1 MRSVLY
7 LVVSM
12 NKKRNIVLLVLST
25 LLIAFCIYI
34 NSKLTAEN
42 YIDIENVSTE
52 LNVTSNKLVATF
64 MDNEE
69 QADKMFSGKIIE
81 ITGRVKEV
89 TFLNNR
95 NTVILYGQNS
105 TSGIICDFDTNQL
118 EEIKNL
124 SKNQKVTI
132 KGICKGFLKDVVIL
146 NCLLMKSNLNE

>member
-1 MRSVLY
+1 
-7 LVVSM
+7 M

-42 YIDIENVSTE
+42 YIDIENISTE

-69 QADKMFSGKIIE
+69 RADKMFSGKIIE

-118 EEIKNL
+118 EEIKDL

-132 KGICKGFLKDVVIL
+132 KGVCKGFLKDVVIL
-146 NCLLMKSNLNE
+146 NCFLMKTNLNE

>member
-1 MRSVLY
+1 MYY
-7 LVVSM
+7 LVILM
-12 NKKRNIVLLVLST
+12 NKKRNIVLLVFSAV
-25 LLIAFCIYI
+25 LIAFCIYI

-42 YIDIENVSTE
+42 YIDIENTSTE
-52 LNVTSNKLVATF
+52 LNITSNKLVASFTN
-64 MDNEE
+64 NEE
-69 QADKMFSGKIIE
+69 QADKMFSGKIVE

-118 EEIKNL
+118 EEIKSL

-132 KGICKGFLKDVVIL
+132 KGVCKGFLKDVVIL
-146 NCLLMKSNLNE
+146 NCLLMKTNLNE

>member
-1 MRSVLY
+1 VYY
-7 LVVSM
+7 LVILM
-12 NKKRNIVLLVLST
+12 NKKRNIVLLVFSAV
-25 LLIAFCIYI
+25 LIAFCIYI

-42 YIDIENVSTE
+42 YIDIENTSTE
-52 LNVTSNKLVATF
+52 LNITSNKLVASFTN
-64 MDNEE
+64 NEE
-69 QADKMFSGKIIE
+69 QADKMFSGKIVE

-118 EEIKNL
+118 EEIKSL

-132 KGICKGFLKDVVIL
+132 KGVCKGFLKDVVIL
-146 NCLLMKSNLNE
+146 NCLLMKTNLNE